1 MQESG
6 VLIILGNGHNLGMGL
21 RTKYDQFASL
31 YLRNND
37 ESDFSESSK
46 LQSFLVSSY
55 QVCKDQSRP
64 WSDMEGEIK
73 RFALSVDVHSID
85 VEKERS
91 YFESLIRD
99 MGFYMNG
106 ETNYQF
112 LCNHLEEKKD
122 FQMSFPVFLLRC
134 LLEQDKHYKILSFN
148 YTNLRFLLDSLGK
161 EILCSEVVNQDE
173 ITDSMLSRYIDDRV
187 DVEYV
192 HLTSK
197 KCVLGIEDDPSV
209 PTELSYLKKSYQFD
223 GSDSYPE
230 DYGSFKTIIVF
241 GHSLGASDS
250 DFVKKLF
257 DGMMLKDK
265 NDNPRFFFV
274 TKDNR
279 GKDAILLNL
288 CSHLNASLTT
298 IQKHLNYE
306 FIIDD
311 NSDYYGIRT
320 SLMSALN

>member
-31 YLRNND
+31 YLRSND
-37 ESDFSESSK
+37 ESNFSESSK
-46 LQSFLVSSY
+46 LQSFLASSY
-55 QVCKDQSRP
+55 QEFKGQSRP

-73 RFALSVDVHSID
+73 RFALSIDVHSID

-91 YFESLIRD
+91 YFEGLIRD

-112 LCNHLEEKKD
+112 LCNHLEEDKK
-122 FQMSFPVFLLRC
+122 FQMSLPVFLFRF
-134 LLEQDKHYKILSFN
+134 LLEQDKRYKILSFN
-148 YTNLRFLLDSLGK
+148 YTNLIYLLNYLGGESLSGK
-161 EILCSEVVNQDE
+161 VVNQDE
-173 ITDSMLSRYIDDRV
+173 ITDSMLSSYIDDRTDV
-187 DVEYV
+187 DYV
-192 HLTSK
+192 HLTDHN
-197 KCVLGIEDDPSV
+197 CVLGIEDDPTV
-209 PTELSYLKKSYQFD
+209 PAELVFLKKSYQFN
-223 GSDSYPE
+223 GSNIYPD
-230 DYGSFKTIIVF
+230 DYSSFKKIVIY

-265 NDNPRFFFV
+265 KDNPRFFFV
-274 TKDNR
+274 TNDYR
-279 GKDAILLNL
+279 GKDAILFNL

-298 IQKHLNYE
+298 IQKHLDYE

-311 NSDYYGIRT
+311 NSDDYGVRT
-320 SLMSALN
+320 SLKRALM